1 MICNRVQGIFLLISE
16 EVSSFM
22 KRPLFLQCFKCL
34 WCHKSQRKQWHP
46 LQCPCLENPMDGGAW
61 WAAVHGVWKV
71 GHDWVTSHSLFTCM
85 HWRKKWQPTPVLL
98 PGESQGRRSPVAAVC
113 GVAQSRT
120 RLKRQQQQQRCH
132 KSSVSVPG
140 GYLKAGYLCPIL
152 LVYPCLRSICFRIWF
167 HIYGSSRAPTF
178 FSFKRALAIL
188 ESFHSHVNF
197 RSILSSSI

>member
-1 MICNRVQGIFLLISE
+1 MFCSESMKRFYSFNQMYLLACLVGLCVCVCSMYIYNSNRIVFLWMICNRVQGIFLLISE

-85 HWRKKWQPTPVLL
+85 HWRRKWQPTPVFL
-98 PGESQGRRSPVAAVC
+98 PGESQGRGSLVGCRLS
-113 GVAQSRT
+113 GRT
-120 RLKRQQQQQRCH
+120 
-132 KSSVSVPG
+132 
-140 GYLKAGYLCPIL
+140 
-152 LVYPCLRSICFRIWF
+152 
-167 HIYGSSRAPTF
+167 
-178 FSFKRALAIL
+178 
-188 ESFHSHVNF
+188 ESDTTEVT
-197 RSILSSSI
+197 